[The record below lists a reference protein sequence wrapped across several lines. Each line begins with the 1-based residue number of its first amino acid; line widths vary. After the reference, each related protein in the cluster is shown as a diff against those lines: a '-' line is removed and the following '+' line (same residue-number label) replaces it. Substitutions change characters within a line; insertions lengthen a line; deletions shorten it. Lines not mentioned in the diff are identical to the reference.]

1 MIFFFVD
8 LFWSLLNFIDVYD
21 ERFMFCIRLRCGFC
35 FRIMIEIVSELS
47 NCSCEGSNGGCIRGD
62 LE

>member
-8 LFWSLLNFIDVYD
+8 LFWSLLNLTDVYD
-21 ERFMFCIRLRCGFC
+21 ERSMFCTRLRCGLC
-35 FRIMIEIVSELS
+35 FRIMTETVSEPS

-62 LE
+62 PE